1 VALMDTF
8 PPLTCDWDGEVFRPI
23 HPRRADNYLTVG
35 ERYSLVQYED
45 RSAATHNHQFAWLY
59 DAWMNL
65 PEDIADQYP
74 TPEHLR
80 KRALIDAGF
89 YDETIIDAG
98 THAAAIRVAA
108 AVQAID
114 TFALVFVRKCFV
126 IRRTAK
132 SQSRRAMKKDEF
144 QKSKTAI
151 MEVID
156 ALLQRREAA

>member
-1 VALMDTF
+1 MDTF

-35 ERYSLVQYED
+35 ERYSIVQYED

-98 THAAAIRVAA
+98 TNAAAIRVAA

-144 QKSKTAI
+144 QASKTAI

-156 ALLQRREAA
+156 ELVQRREAA

>member
-1 VALMDTF
+1 MDTF
-8 PPLTCDWDGEVFRPI
+8 PPLACDWDGEVFKPL
-23 HPRRADNYLTVG
+23 HPRRADKYLTVG

-45 RSAATHNHQFAWLY
+45 RSAATHNHQFAWLH
-59 DAWMNL
+59 DAWLNL
-65 PEDIADQYP
+65 PENIADQYP

-80 KRALIDAGF
+80 KRALIDAGY

-98 THAAAIRVAA
+98 SNAAAIRVAA

-144 QKSKTAI
+144 QASKTAI

-156 ALLQRREAA
+156 ALVSQREAA

>member
-1 VALMDTF
+1 MDTF
-8 PPLTCDWDGEVFRPI
+8 PPLACDWDGEVFRPL

-45 RSAATHNHQFAWLY
+45 RSSATHNHQFAWLH
-59 DAWMNL
+59 DAWQNL

-80 KRALIDAGF
+80 KRALIDAGY

-98 THAAAIRVAA
+98 TNAAAIRVAA
-108 AVQAID
+108 AIQAID

-132 SQSRRAMKKDEF
+132 SQSRRAMKKEEF
-144 QKSKTAI
+144 QASKTAI

-156 ALLQRREAA
+156 ALVQRRDAA

>member
-1 VALMDTF
+1 MDTF

-59 DAWMNL
+59 DAWQNL

-98 THAAAIRVAA
+98 TNAAAIRVAA
-108 AVQAID
+108 AVRAID

-144 QKSKTAI
+144 QASKTAI

-156 ALLQRREAA
+156 ALVQRREAA

>member
-1 VALMDTF
+1 MDTF
-8 PPLTCDWDGEVFRPI
+8 PPLACDWDGEAFRPI
-23 HPRRADNYLTVG
+23 HPRRADKYLTVG

-45 RSAATHNHQFAWLY
+45 RSAATHNHQFAWLH

-80 KRALIDAGF
+80 KRALIDAGY

-98 THAAAIRVAA
+98 SNAAAIRVAA
-108 AVQAID
+108 AVQTID

-132 SQSRRAMKKDEF
+132 SQSRRAMKKEEF
-144 QKSKTAI
+144 QASKTKI

-156 ALLQRREAA
+156 DLLSRNAAA

>member
-1 VALMDTF
+1 METF
-8 PPLTCDWDGEVFRPI
+8 PPLTCDWDGEVFRPL

-45 RSAATHNHQFAWLY
+45 RSAATHNHQFAWLH
-59 DAWMNL
+59 DAWQNL

-80 KRALIDAGF
+80 KRALIDAGY

-98 THAAAIRVAA
+98 TNAAAIRVAA
-108 AVQAID
+108 AIQAID

-132 SQSRRAMKKDEF
+132 SQSRRAMKKEEF
-144 QKSKTAI
+144 QASKTAI
-151 MEVID
+151 MEVIE
-156 ALLQRREAA
+156 ALVQRRDAA

>member
-1 VALMDTF
+1 MDTF